1 MSFPNFFDNFPI
13 FHKNISIFIRL
24 HAKQPLFDLEFLI
37 VGQMKKPRTEI
48 EHKIRLMGGK
58 IASEINSKI
67 AAVISNIEEVNQAQ
81 GNIKEAFLRRI
92 QVVPEEFVDEAMN
105 TDDVIKLIADRDM
118 SQWGRDVCLEHTNFI
133 EIRGFYEITFDF

>member
-1 MSFPNFFDNFPI
+1 
-13 FHKNISIFIRL
+13 
-24 HAKQPLFDLEFLI
+24 
-37 VGQMKKPRTEI
+37 MKKPRTEI

-67 AAVISNIEEVNQAQ
+67 AAVISNSEEVNQAQ

-105 TDDVIKLIADRDM
+105 TDNVIKLIADRDL
-118 SQWGRDVCLEHTNFI
+118 SQWGRDV
-133 EIRGFYEITFDF
+133 